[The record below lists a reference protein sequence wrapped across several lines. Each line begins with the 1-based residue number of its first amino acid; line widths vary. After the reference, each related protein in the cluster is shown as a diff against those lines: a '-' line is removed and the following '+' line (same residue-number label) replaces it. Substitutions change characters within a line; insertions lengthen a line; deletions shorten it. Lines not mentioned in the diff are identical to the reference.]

1 MKLSSFK
8 LSQERCN
15 RSTPSRSASSLVAS
29 THVDLPRLGLTVS
42 LGSDT
47 LVWRDLLVILA
58 HLNNTFL
65 LDRTSY
71 VGSEDAIR
79 LLELSCHLELSLSD
93 LLVM

>member
-1 MKLSSFK
+1 M
-8 LSQERCN
+8 
-15 RSTPSRSASSLVAS
+15 
-29 THVDLPRLGLTVS
+29 
-42 LGSDT
+42 
-47 LVWRDLLVILA
+47 A

-93 LLVM
+93 LLVYSPLAESIVIVADFGTAS